1 MLISRKAVL
10 LETDLW
16 YRYYFSFQM
25 RSHSRVPPGIIYH
38 LLWMAGWSSG
48 CIRAGA
54 LAGELRMSM
63 RYGAD
68 QATGRPQ
75 AISTI
80 VH

>member
-10 LETDLW
+10 LEANVW

-38 LLWMAGWSSG
+38 LCGWRG
-48 CIRAGA
+48 GPVAAFAREPQPAN
-54 LAGELRMSM
+54 ESM
-63 RYGAD
+63 RYDAD